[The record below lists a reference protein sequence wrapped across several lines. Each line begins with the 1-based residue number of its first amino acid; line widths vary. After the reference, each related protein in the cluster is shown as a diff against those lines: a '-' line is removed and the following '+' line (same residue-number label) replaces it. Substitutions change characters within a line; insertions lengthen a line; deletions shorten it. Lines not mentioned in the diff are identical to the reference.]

1 MAAKERRINQDDDNI
16 VEFPGDLD
24 PAQFRVSGT
33 DTKGHTE
40 RIWINFQPMHVQ
52 TMDILSKN
60 GKFPFRNR
68 GDLVRHA
75 VVREF
80 HWLERIHK
88 PVNSVTGALDAMNA
102 LLRDAEFRQ
111 EFTEYLGKLNKQ
123 IEAFVD
129 EGDVPA
135 ARKLLL
141 ETLRHVET
149 MPEGYWKTKYQKAI
163 TEKHKRLLE
172 DLPKASL
179 FRVGD
184 ETEDEEAA
192 NG

>member
-1 MAAKERRINQDDDNI
+1 MAKESRRNQDDDNI

-33 DTKGHTE
+33 DTKGHTD

-52 TMDILSKN
+52 TMDILARC

-68 GDLVRHA
+68 GDLLRHA
-75 VVREF
+75 AVREF

-123 IEAFVD
+123 IEAFQD

-149 MPEGYWKTKYQKAI
+149 MPEGYWKTKYQTAI
-163 TEKHKRLLE
+163 KEKHKRILD
-172 DLPKASL
+172 DLPRASL
-179 FRVGD
+179 YQMGGM
-184 ETEDEEAA
+184 EE
-192 NG
+192 

>member
-1 MAAKERRINQDDDNI
+1 MAKQSRTNQDDDNI
-16 VEFPGDLD
+16 IEFPGDLD

-33 DTKGHTE
+33 DTKGHTQ

-52 TMDILSKN
+52 TIDTLSRPN
-60 GKFPFRNR
+60 GVFPYRNR
-68 GDLVRHA
+68 GDLMRHGLVRH
-75 VVREF
+75 V

-141 ETLRHVET
+141 ETLRHVES
-149 MPEGYWKTKYQKAI
+149 MPDGYWKTKYQNAI

-172 DLPKASL
+172 DLPRASL
-179 FRVGD
+179 FRVGSED
-184 ETEDEEAA
+184 DEEAVA
-192 NG
+192 